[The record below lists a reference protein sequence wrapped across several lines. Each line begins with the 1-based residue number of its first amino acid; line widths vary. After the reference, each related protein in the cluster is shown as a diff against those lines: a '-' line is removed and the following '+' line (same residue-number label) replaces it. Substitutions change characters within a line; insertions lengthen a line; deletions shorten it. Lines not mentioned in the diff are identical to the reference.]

1 MSPPVP
7 DRDLETYRT
16 FVSETLAL
24 AVAFPPALRDVS
36 LQSERDA
43 FRACIRQA
51 VERATRQY
59 FTDQAAIETIAHQ
72 LPERRGS
79 LIRRWIDAAMVK

>member
-24 AVAFPPALRDVS
+24 AVAFPPGLRDVR
-36 LQSERDA
+36 LVSEREA

-59 FTDQAAIETIAHQ
+59 FTDQASVETIPHQ
-72 LPERRGS
+72 LPARRGT
-79 LIRRWIDAAMVK
+79 LIRRWIDAALTK